1 LRTIF
6 YNMRKLL
13 YLLSILL
20 FTSTVFAQTGNI
32 RGFVYEKS
40 SGEPIMFCNVILKG
54 TTIGAS
60 TDINGMYNVSKVK
73 AGNYT
78 LMVTYIGYDTSSVNI
93 TLKSGKIL
101 TQNLEI
107 SESSVKLNEVRI
119 SAERTEMRTE
129 VKAAVI
135 KITKQD
141 MEMIP
146 TIGGEPDLAQYLQVI
161 PGVVFTGDQ
170 GGQLYIR
177 GGSPIQNKVLLD
189 GMTIY
194 SPFHSIGLFS
204 VFDTDIIRNTDVYT
218 GGFNAEYGGRISSIM
233 DIKTID
239 GNKKKFGGKL
249 SANTF
254 SSKLFL
260 EGPLSKGGKSSFVF
274 SGKTSYLDKS
284 SELLYK
290 YPILYFDEKGMPYSY
305 TDLYGKYS
313 LQGNNG
319 SKVNVFGFNFQDNVN
334 YEGISELDWTSKG
347 IGSEFILIPGGSPVL
362 IEGNFAYSSY
372 NMSVEEWDKTRE
384 ESRFRESGINGF
396 NMGFDFTYFQPK
408 GKIKYGFDIH
418 GFSTDFT
425 TYNSVNSKI
434 EQNEN
439 TSEFSAYINYQ
450 FSGTRFIIEPGFR
463 LQKYT
468 LGVSPEPRLGMKYIA
483 SERMRFKVSSGHYSQ
498 NILSTTSD
506 RDVISLFSGII
517 SSPEEIPD
525 QVDGTP
531 YQKKFQKARHL
542 IAGVEYDISRKVDF
556 QLEGYIKD
564 FTQLTN
570 INRNMISNT
579 DDEFII
585 ESGIAKGV
593 DALVKFKSK
602 KLYIWAV
609 YSLGFITRN
618 DGNRTYHPHF
628 DRRHNVN
635 FVTSYKFGKNESW
648 KADMRWNLGSGFPFT
663 QTQGFYENLT
673 FADGINTDYTSANGE
688 LGIKYAELNEGRL
701 PYYHRLDASISKS
714 IKLNKSSILDMTFSV
729 TNAYNRENIFYFN
742 RVKYERVDQL
752 PIMPSFGASI
762 TF

>member
-1 LRTIF
+1 
-6 YNMRKLL
+6 MSKLL
-13 YLLSILL
+13 FLFSILL
-20 FTSTVFAQTGNI
+20 LAITTFAQNGNI

-40 SGEPIMFCNVILKG
+40 SGEPVMFCNVILKG
-54 TTIGAS
+54 TTIGAP
-60 TDINGMYNVSKVK
+60 TDINGMYNISKVK

-78 LMVTYIGYDTSSVNI
+78 LIATYIGYDTTEVNI
-93 TLKSGKIL
+93 TLKAGQIL
-101 TQNLEI
+101 SQNIEI
-107 SESSVKLNEVRI
+107 SESSIQLNEVKI
-119 SAERTEMRTE
+119 SAERSEMKTE
-129 VKAAVI
+129 VKAAAI

-177 GGSPIQNKVLLD
+177 GGSPIQNKVLMD
-189 GMTIY
+189 GMIIY

-218 GGFNAEYGGRISSIM
+218 GGFSAEYGGRISSIM

-239 GNKKKFGGKL
+239 GNKKELGGKL

-254 SSKLFL
+254 GSKLFL
-260 EGPLSKGGKSSFVF
+260 EGPLSSSGKSSFVF

-284 SELLYK
+284 SELFYK
-290 YPILYFDEKGMPYSY
+290 YPILYFDEKGLPYSY
-305 TDLYGKYS
+305 TDLYGKMSVY
-313 LQGNNG
+313 GNNG
-319 SKVNVFGFNFQDNVN
+319 SKFNIFGFNFQDNVN
-334 YEGISELDWTSKG
+334 YQNISHLQWKSAG
-347 IGSEFILIPGGSPVL
+347 VGAEFILIPSGTPVL
-362 IEGNFAYSSY
+362 IEGNFGYSSY
-372 NMSVEEWDKTRE
+372 NISFDEAA
-384 ESRFRESGINGF
+384 SPIRESGINGF

-418 GFSTDFT
+418 GFSTNFI
-425 TYNSVNSKI
+425 TYNSVNTPI
-434 EQNEN
+434 TQDEN

-450 FSGTRFIIEPGFR
+450 YSGLRWIFEPGFR
-463 LQKYT
+463 FQKYT
-468 LGVSPEPRLGMKYIA
+468 LGVSPEPRLGIKFIA
-483 SERMRFKVSSGHYSQ
+483 TDRMRFKLATGLYSQ

-506 RDVISLFSGII
+506 RDVVNLFSGII

-525 QVDGTP
+525 QVDGSP
-531 YQKKFQKARHL
+531 YLHKFQKAQHL
-542 IAGVEYDISRKVDF
+542 IAGVEYDISNAIDF

-570 INRNMISNT
+570 INRNMLSNS
-579 DDEFII
+579 DDQFII
-585 ESGIAKGV
+585 ESGIAQGI
-593 DALVKFKSK
+593 DALVKYKGR

-609 YSLGFITRN
+609 YSYGVITRN
-618 DGNRTYHPHF
+618 DGNKTYSPHF

-635 FVTSYKFGKNESW
+635 FVTSYKFGKRNSW
-648 KADMRWNLGSGFPFT
+648 KTDFRWNLGSGFPFT

-673 FADGINTDYTSANGE
+673 FSGGIGTDYTTANGE
-688 LGIKYAELNEGRL
+688 LGIEYADLNQGRL
-701 PYYHRLDASISKS
+701 PYYHRLDLSISKNM
-714 IKLNKSSILDMTFSV
+714 KLTKNSDLKMTASV

-742 RVKYERVDQL
+742 RIKYERVNQL
-752 PIMPSFGASI
+752 PIMPSFGISL

>member
-1 LRTIF
+1 
-6 YNMRKLL
+6 MRKFLL
-13 YLLSILL
+13 LLSISL
-20 FTSTVFAQTGNI
+20 FTTLAYSQTGNI
-32 RGFVYEKS
+32 RGFVYDKN
-40 SGEPIMFCNVILKG
+40 SGEPIMFCNVILQG

-60 TDINGMYNVSKVK
+60 TDVNGMYNISKVL
-73 AGNYT
+73 AGDYT
-78 LMVTYIGYDTSSVNI
+78 LTVKYIGYESSEVNI
-93 TLKSGKIL
+93 TLKPGKVL
-101 TQNLEI
+101 SQNLEI
-107 SESSVKLNEVRI
+107 SESSVKLSEVRI
-119 SAERTEMRTE
+119 SAERSEMKTE
-129 VKAAVI
+129 VKAAAI

-146 TIGGEPDLAQYLQVI
+146 SIGGEPDLAQYMQVI

-218 GGFNAEYGGRISSIM
+218 GGFSAEYGGRISSIM

-239 GNKKKFGGKL
+239 GNKKEFGGKV

-254 SSKLFL
+254 GSKLFV
-260 EGPLSKGGKSSFVF
+260 EGPLLGNGKSSFVF

-284 SELLYK
+284 SEILYK
-290 YPILYFDEKGMPYSY
+290 EPILYFDDKGLPYSY
-305 TDLYGKYS
+305 TDLYGKFS
-313 LQGNNG
+313 LHGNNG
-319 SKVNVFGFNFQDNVN
+319 SKINVFGFNFQDKVD
-334 YEGISELDWTSKG
+334 YEGISELNWTSQG
-347 IGSEFILIPGGSPVL
+347 IGSEFILIPGNSPVL

-372 NMSVEEWDKTRE
+372 DISLDEEA
-384 ESRFRESGINGF
+384 SPLRESGIDGF

-434 EQNEN
+434 EQKEN

-450 FSGTRFIIEPGFR
+450 FNTTRFIIEPGFR

-483 SERMRFKVSSGHYSQ
+483 SDRLRFKVSSGYYSQ

-506 RDVISLFSGII
+506 RDVVNLFSGII

-525 QVDGTP
+525 QADGNP
-531 YQKKFQKARHL
+531 YKNKFQKARHL
-542 IAGVEYDISRKVDF
+542 IAGVEYDISRRIDF
-556 QLEGYIKD
+556 QIEGYIKD

-570 INRNMISNT
+570 INRNMTSNA

-585 ESGIAKGV
+585 ESGVAKGV
-593 DALVKFKSK
+593 DALLKFKSK

-609 YSLGFITRN
+609 YSIGIITRN
-618 DGNRTYHPHF
+618 DGEKTYNPHF
-628 DRRHNVN
+628 DRRHNMN
-635 FVTSYKFGKNESW
+635 FVTSYKFGKNDSW

-673 FADGINTDYTSANGE
+673 FSEGINTDYTSTNGE
-688 LGIKYAELNEGRL
+688 LGIEYAELNEGRL

-714 IKLNKSSILDMTFSV
+714 IKLNKNSELDMTLSV

-742 RVKYERVDQL
+742 RVKYERVNQL
-752 PIMPSFGASI
+752 PLMPSFGASI

>member
-1 LRTIF
+1 
-6 YNMRKLL
+6 MRKFLL
-13 YLLSILL
+13 LLSISL
-20 FTSTVFAQTGNI
+20 FTTIAYSQTGNI
-32 RGFVYEKS
+32 RGFVYDKNS
-40 SGEPIMFCNVILKG
+40 AEPIMFCNVILKG

-60 TDINGMYNVSKVK
+60 TDINGMYNISKVLV
-73 AGNYT
+73 GDYT
-78 LMVTYIGYDTSSVNI
+78 LMVTYIGYDTSTVNI
-93 TLKSGKIL
+93 TLKKGKVI

-119 SAERTEMRTE
+119 SAERSEMKTE
-129 VKAAVI
+129 VKAAAI

-146 TIGGEPDLAQYLQVI
+146 NIGGEPDLAQYMQVI

-218 GGFNAEYGGRISSIM
+218 GGFSAEYGGRISSIM

-239 GNKKKFGGKL
+239 GNKKEFGGKV

-254 SSKLFL
+254 GSKLFV
-260 EGPLSKGGKSSFVF
+260 EGPLLGNEKSSFVF

-284 SELLYK
+284 SEILYK
-290 YPILYFDEKGMPYSY
+290 EPILYFDDKGLPYSY
-305 TDLYGKYS
+305 TDLYGKFS
-313 LQGNNG
+313 LHGNNG
-319 SKVNVFGFNFQDNVN
+319 SKINVFGFNFQDKVD
-334 YEGISELDWTSKG
+334 YEDISELNWTSQG
-347 IGSEFILIPGGSPVL
+347 IGSEFILIPGNSPVL

-372 NMSVEEWDKTRE
+372 DISLDEEASPLRK
-384 ESRFRESGINGF
+384 SGIDGF

-434 EQNEN
+434 EQKEN

-450 FSGTRFIIEPGFR
+450 FNTTRFIIEPGFR

-483 SERMRFKVSSGHYSQ
+483 SDRLRFKVSSGYYSQ

-506 RDVISLFSGII
+506 RDVVNLFSGII

-525 QVDGTP
+525 QADGNP
-531 YQKKFQKARHL
+531 YKNKFQKARHL
-542 IAGVEYDISRKVDF
+542 IAGVEYDISRRIDF
-556 QLEGYIKD
+556 QIEGYIKD

-570 INRNMISNT
+570 INRNMTSNA

-585 ESGIAKGV
+585 ENGVAKGV
-593 DALVKFKSK
+593 DALLKFKSK

-609 YSLGFITRN
+609 YSIGIITRN
-618 DGNRTYHPHF
+618 DGEKTYNPHF
-628 DRRHNVN
+628 DRRHNMN
-635 FVTSYKFGKNESW
+635 FVTSYKFGKNDSW

-673 FADGINTDYTSANGE
+673 FSEGINTDYTSTNGD
-688 LGIKYAELNEGRL
+688 LGIEYAELNEGRL

-714 IKLNKSSILDMTFSV
+714 IKLNKNSELDMTLSV

-742 RVKYERVDQL
+742 RVKYERVNQL
-752 PIMPSFGASI
+752 PLMPSFGASI

>member
-1 LRTIF
+1 
-6 YNMRKLL
+6 MRKLL
-13 YLLSILL
+13 LLLSISL
-20 FTSTVFAQTGNI
+20 FTTIAYSQTGNI
-32 RGFVYEKS
+32 RGFVYDKNS
-40 SGEPIMFCNVILKG
+40 SEPIMFCNVILKG

-60 TDINGMYNVSKVK
+60 TDINGMYNISKVLV
-73 AGNYT
+73 GDYT

-93 TLKSGKIL
+93 TLKKGKVI

-119 SAERTEMRTE
+119 SAERSEMKTE
-129 VKAAVI
+129 VKAAAI

-146 TIGGEPDLAQYLQVI
+146 NIGGEPDLAQYMQVI

-218 GGFNAEYGGRISSIM
+218 GGFSAEYGGRISSIM

-239 GNKKKFGGKL
+239 GNKKEFGGKV

-254 SSKLFL
+254 GSKLFV
-260 EGPLSKGGKSSFVF
+260 EGPLLGNGKSSFVF

-284 SELLYK
+284 SEILYK
-290 YPILYFDEKGMPYSY
+290 EPILYFDDKGLPYSY
-305 TDLYGKYS
+305 TDLYGKFS
-313 LQGNNG
+313 LHGNNG
-319 SKVNVFGFNFQDNVN
+319 SKINVFGFNFQDKVD
-334 YEGISELDWTSKG
+334 YEGISELNWTSQG
-347 IGSEFILIPGGSPVL
+347 IGSEFILIPGNSPVL

-372 NMSVEEWDKTRE
+372 DISLDEEA
-384 ESRFRESGINGF
+384 SPLRESGIDGF

-434 EQNEN
+434 EQKEN

-450 FSGTRFIIEPGFR
+450 FNTTRFIIEPGFR

-468 LGVSPEPRLGMKYIA
+468 LGISPEPRLGMKYIA
-483 SERMRFKVSSGHYSQ
+483 SDRLRFKVSSGYYSQ

-506 RDVISLFSGII
+506 RDVVNLFSGII

-525 QVDGTP
+525 QADGNP
-531 YQKKFQKARHL
+531 YKNKFQKARHL
-542 IAGVEYDISRKVDF
+542 IAGVEYDISRRIDF
-556 QLEGYIKD
+556 QIEGYIKD

-570 INRNMISNT
+570 INRNMTSNV

-585 ESGIAKGV
+585 ESGVAKGV
-593 DALVKFKSK
+593 DALLKFKSK

-609 YSLGFITRN
+609 YSIGIITRN
-618 DGNRTYHPHF
+618 DGEKTYNPHF
-628 DRRHNVN
+628 DRRHNMN
-635 FVTSYKFGKNESW
+635 FVTSYKFGKNDSW

-673 FADGINTDYTSANGE
+673 FSEGINTDYTSTNGE
-688 LGIKYAELNEGRL
+688 LGIEYAELNEGRL

-714 IKLNKSSILDMTFSV
+714 IKLNKSSELDMTLSV

-742 RVKYERVDQL
+742 RVKYERVNQL
-752 PIMPSFGASI
+752 PLMPSFGASI

>member
-1 LRTIF
+1 MHKF
-6 YNMRKLL
+6 LL
-13 YLLSILL
+13 LLSISI
-20 FTSTVFAQTGNI
+20 FTTIAYSQTGNI
-32 RGFVYEKS
+32 RGFVYDKNS
-40 SGEPIMFCNVILKG
+40 AEPIMFCNVILQG

-60 TDINGMYNVSKVK
+60 TDINGMYNISKVL
-73 AGNYT
+73 AGDYT
-78 LMVTYIGYDTSSVNI
+78 LMVTYIGYDTSTVNI
-93 TLKSGKIL
+93 TLKKGKVL

-107 SESSVKLNEVRI
+107 SESSVKLSEVRI
-119 SAERTEMRTE
+119 SAERSEMKTE
-129 VKAAVI
+129 VKAAAI

-146 TIGGEPDLAQYLQVI
+146 NIGGEPDLAQYMQVI

-218 GGFNAEYGGRISSIM
+218 GGFSAEYGGRISSIM

-239 GNKKKFGGKL
+239 GNKKEFGGKV

-254 SSKLFL
+254 GSKLFV
-260 EGPLSKGGKSSFVF
+260 EGPILGNKKSSFIF

-290 YPILYFDEKGMPYSY
+290 YPTLYFDDKGLPYSY
-305 TDLYGKYS
+305 TDLYGKFS
-313 LQGNNG
+313 LHGNNG
-319 SKVNVFGFNFQDNVN
+319 SKINVFGFNFQDKVD
-334 YEGISELDWTSKG
+334 YEGISELNWTSQG
-347 IGSEFILIPGGSPVL
+347 IGSEFILIPGNSPVL

-372 NMSVEEWDKTRE
+372 DISLDEEA
-384 ESRFRESGINGF
+384 SPLRESGIDGF

-434 EQNEN
+434 EQKEN

-450 FSGTRFIIEPGFR
+450 FITTRFIIEPGFR

-483 SERMRFKVSSGHYSQ
+483 SDRLRFKVSSGYYSQ

-506 RDVISLFSGII
+506 RDVVNLFSGII

-525 QVDGTP
+525 QADGNP
-531 YQKKFQKARHL
+531 YKNKFQKARHL
-542 IAGVEYDISRKVDF
+542 IAGVEYDISRRIDF
-556 QLEGYIKD
+556 QIEGYIKD

-570 INRNMISNT
+570 INRNMTSNA

-585 ESGIAKGV
+585 ETGVAKGV
-593 DALVKFKSK
+593 DALLKFKSK

-609 YSLGFITRN
+609 YSIGVITRN
-618 DGNRTYHPHF
+618 DGKKTYNPHF
-628 DRRHNVN
+628 DRRHNMN
-635 FVTSYKFGKNESW
+635 FVTSYKFGKNDSW

-673 FADGINTDYTSANGE
+673 FSEGINTDYTSTNGE
-688 LGIKYAELNEGRL
+688 LGIEYAELNEGRL
-701 PYYHRLDASISKS
+701 PYYHRLDASISKN
-714 IKLNKSSILDMTFSV
+714 IKLNKNSELDMTLSV

-742 RVKYERVDQL
+742 RVKYERVNQL
-752 PIMPSFGASI
+752 PLMPSFGASI

>member
-1 LRTIF
+1 
-6 YNMRKLL
+6 MRKFLL
-13 YLLSILL
+13 LLSISL
-20 FTSTVFAQTGNI
+20 FTTIAYSQTGNI
-32 RGFVYEKS
+32 RGFVYDKN
-40 SGEPIMFCNVILKG
+40 SGEPIMFCNVILQG

-60 TDINGMYNVSKVK
+60 TDVNGMYNISKVLV
-73 AGNYT
+73 GDYT
-78 LMVTYIGYDTSSVNI
+78 LMVTYIGYDTSTVNI
-93 TLKSGKIL
+93 TLKKGKVI

-119 SAERTEMRTE
+119 SAERSEMKTE
-129 VKAAVI
+129 VKAAAI

-146 TIGGEPDLAQYLQVI
+146 NIGGEPDLAQYMQVI

-218 GGFNAEYGGRISSIM
+218 GGFSAEYGGRISSIM

-239 GNKKKFGGKL
+239 GNKKEFGGKV

-254 SSKLFL
+254 GSKLFV
-260 EGPLSKGGKSSFVF
+260 EGPLLGNGKSSFVF

-284 SELLYK
+284 SEILYK
-290 YPILYFDEKGMPYSY
+290 EPILYFDDKGLPYSY
-305 TDLYGKYS
+305 TDLYGKFS
-313 LQGNNG
+313 LHGNNG
-319 SKVNVFGFNFQDNVN
+319 SKINVFGFNFQDKVD
-334 YEGISELDWTSKG
+334 YEGISELNWTSQG
-347 IGSEFILIPGGSPVL
+347 IGSEFILIPGNSPVL

-372 NMSVEEWDKTRE
+372 DISLDEEA
-384 ESRFRESGINGF
+384 SPLRESGIDGF

-434 EQNEN
+434 EQKEN

-450 FSGTRFIIEPGFR
+450 FNTTRFIIEPGFR

-483 SERMRFKVSSGHYSQ
+483 SDRLRFKVSSGYYSQ

-506 RDVISLFSGII
+506 RDVVNLFSGII

-525 QVDGTP
+525 QADGNP
-531 YQKKFQKARHL
+531 YKNKFQKARHL
-542 IAGVEYDISRKVDF
+542 IAGVEYDISRRIDF
-556 QLEGYIKD
+556 QIEGYIKD

-570 INRNMISNT
+570 INRNMTSNA

-585 ESGIAKGV
+585 ESGVAKGV
-593 DALVKFKSK
+593 DALLKFKSK

-609 YSLGFITRN
+609 YSIGIITRN
-618 DGNRTYHPHF
+618 DGEKTYNPHF
-628 DRRHNVN
+628 DRRHNMN
-635 FVTSYKFGKNESW
+635 FVTSYKFGKNDSW

-673 FADGINTDYTSANGE
+673 FSEGINTDYTSTNGE
-688 LGIKYAELNEGRL
+688 LGIEYAELNEGRL

-714 IKLNKSSILDMTFSV
+714 IKLNKNSELDMTLSV

-742 RVKYERVDQL
+742 RVKYERVNQL
-752 PIMPSFGASI
+752 PLMPSFGASI

>member
-1 LRTIF
+1 
-6 YNMRKLL
+6 MRKFLL
-13 YLLSILL
+13 LLSISL
-20 FTSTVFAQTGNI
+20 FTTIAYSQTGNI
-32 RGFVYEKS
+32 RGFVYDKNS
-40 SGEPIMFCNVILKG
+40 SEPIMFCNVILKG

-60 TDINGMYNVSKVK
+60 TDINGMYNISKVLV
-73 AGNYT
+73 GDYT
-78 LMVTYIGYDTSSVNI
+78 LMVTYIGYDTSTVNI
-93 TLKSGKIL
+93 TLKKGKVI

-119 SAERTEMRTE
+119 SAERSEMKTE
-129 VKAAVI
+129 VKAAAI

-146 TIGGEPDLAQYLQVI
+146 NIGGEPDLAQYMQVI

-218 GGFNAEYGGRISSIM
+218 GGFSAEYGGRISSIM

-239 GNKKKFGGKL
+239 GNKKEFGGKV

-254 SSKLFL
+254 GSKLFV
-260 EGPLSKGGKSSFVF
+260 EGPLLGNGKSSFVF

-284 SELLYK
+284 SEILYK
-290 YPILYFDEKGMPYSY
+290 EPILYFDDKGLPYSY
-305 TDLYGKYS
+305 TDLYGKFS
-313 LQGNNG
+313 LHGNNG
-319 SKVNVFGFNFQDNVN
+319 SKINVFGFNFQDKVD
-334 YEGISELDWTSKG
+334 YEGISELNWTSQG
-347 IGSEFILIPGGSPVL
+347 IGSEFILIPGNSPVL

-372 NMSVEEWDKTRE
+372 DISLDEEA
-384 ESRFRESGINGF
+384 SPLRESGIDGF

-434 EQNEN
+434 EQKEN

-450 FSGTRFIIEPGFR
+450 FNTTRFIIEPGFR

-483 SERMRFKVSSGHYSQ
+483 SDRLRFKVSSGYYSQ

-506 RDVISLFSGII
+506 RDVVNLFSGII

-525 QVDGTP
+525 QSDGNP
-531 YQKKFQKARHL
+531 YKNKFQKARHL
-542 IAGVEYDISRKVDF
+542 IAGVEYDISRRIDF
-556 QLEGYIKD
+556 QIEGYIKD

-570 INRNMISNT
+570 INRNMTSNA

-585 ESGIAKGV
+585 ESGVAKGV
-593 DALVKFKSK
+593 DALLKFKSK

-609 YSLGFITRN
+609 YSIGIITRN
-618 DGNRTYHPHF
+618 DGEKTYNPHF
-628 DRRHNVN
+628 DRRHNMN
-635 FVTSYKFGKNESW
+635 FVTSYKFGKNDSW

-673 FADGINTDYTSANGE
+673 FSEGINTDYTSTNGE
-688 LGIKYAELNEGRL
+688 LGIEYAELNEGRL
-701 PYYHRLDASISKS
+701 PFYHRLDASISKS
-714 IKLNKSSILDMTFSV
+714 VKLNKNSELDMTLSV

-742 RVKYERVDQL
+742 RVKYERVNQL
-752 PIMPSFGASI
+752 PLMPSFGASI

>member
-1 LRTIF
+1 
-6 YNMRKLL
+6 MRKFLL
-13 YLLSILL
+13 LLSISL
-20 FTSTVFAQTGNI
+20 FTTLAYSQTGNI
-32 RGFVYEKS
+32 RGFVYDKN
-40 SGEPIMFCNVILKG
+40 SGEPIMFCNVILQG

-60 TDINGMYNVSKVK
+60 TDVNGMYNISKVLV
-73 AGNYT
+73 GDYT
-78 LMVTYIGYDTSSVNI
+78 LMVTYIGYDTSTVNI
-93 TLKSGKIL
+93 TLKKGKVI

-119 SAERTEMRTE
+119 SAERSEMKTE
-129 VKAAVI
+129 VKAAAI

-146 TIGGEPDLAQYLQVI
+146 NIGGEPDLAQYMQVI

-218 GGFNAEYGGRISSIM
+218 GGFSAEYGGRISSIM

-239 GNKKKFGGKL
+239 GNKKEFGGKV

-254 SSKLFL
+254 GSKLFV
-260 EGPLSKGGKSSFVF
+260 EGPLLGNGKSSFVF

-284 SELLYK
+284 SEILYK
-290 YPILYFDEKGMPYSY
+290 EPILYFDDKGLPYSY
-305 TDLYGKYS
+305 TDLYGKFS
-313 LQGNNG
+313 LHGNNG
-319 SKVNVFGFNFQDNVN
+319 SKINIFGFNFQDKVD
-334 YEGISELDWTSKG
+334 YVDISELNWTSQG
-347 IGSEFILIPGGSPVL
+347 IGSEFILIPGNSPVL

-372 NMSVEEWDKTRE
+372 DISLDEEASPLRK
-384 ESRFRESGINGF
+384 SGIDGF

-434 EQNEN
+434 EQKEN

-450 FSGTRFIIEPGFR
+450 FNTTRFIIEPGFR

-483 SERMRFKVSSGHYSQ
+483 SDRLRFKVSSGYYSQ

-506 RDVISLFSGII
+506 RDVVNLFSGII

-525 QVDGTP
+525 QADGNP
-531 YQKKFQKARHL
+531 YKNKFQKSRHL
-542 IAGVEYDISRKVDF
+542 IAGVEYDISRRIDF
-556 QLEGYIKD
+556 QIEGYIKD

-570 INRNMISNT
+570 INRNMTSNA

-585 ESGIAKGV
+585 ENGVAKGV
-593 DALVKFKSK
+593 DALLKFKSK

-609 YSLGFITRN
+609 YSIGIITRN
-618 DGNRTYHPHF
+618 DGEKTYNPHF
-628 DRRHNVN
+628 DRRHNMN
-635 FVTSYKFGKNESW
+635 FVTSYKFGKNDSW

-673 FADGINTDYTSANGE
+673 FSEGINTDYTSTNGE
-688 LGIKYAELNEGRL
+688 LGIEYAELNEGRL

-714 IKLNKSSILDMTFSV
+714 IKLNKNSELDMTLSV

-742 RVKYERVDQL
+742 RVKYERVNQL
-752 PIMPSFGASI
+752 PLMPSFGASI

>member
-1 LRTIF
+1 
-6 YNMRKLL
+6 MRKLL
-13 YLLSILL
+13 FLFSILL
-20 FTSTVFAQTGNI
+20 FTSTVFGQTGNI
-32 RGFVYEKS
+32 RGFIYDKS
-40 SGEPIMFCNVILKG
+40 SGEPIMFCNVFLQG
-54 TTIGAS
+54 TTIGAP
-60 TDINGMYNVSKVK
+60 TDINGMYNISKVA
-73 AGNYT
+73 AGDYT
-78 LMVTYIGYDTSSVNI
+78 IMVTYIGYDTSSVNI
-93 TLKSGKIL
+93 SLKAGKVL
-101 TQNLEI
+101 TKNLEI

-119 SAERTEMRTE
+119 SAERAEMKTE
-129 VKAAVI
+129 VRAAVI

-146 TIGGEPDLAQYLQVI
+146 TIGGEPDLAQYMQVI

-218 GGFNAEYGGRISSIM
+218 GGFSSEYGGRISSIM

-239 GNKKKFGGKL
+239 GNKKSFGGKL

-254 SSKLFL
+254 GSKLFV
-260 EGPLSKGGKSSFVF
+260 EGPLLGYGKSSFVF

-290 YPILYFDEKGMPYSY
+290 HPILYFNEKGMPYSY
-305 TDLYGKYS
+305 TDLYGKFS
-313 LQGNNG
+313 LHGNNG
-319 SKVNVFGFNFQDNVN
+319 SKINVFGFNFQDKVH
-334 YEGISELDWTSKG
+334 YKGISELNWNSKG
-347 IGSEFILIPGGSPVL
+347 IGSEFILIPGSTPVL

-372 NMSVEEWDKTRE
+372 NISLDEV
-384 ESRFRESGINGF
+384 SSPLRESGINGY

-450 FSGTRFIIEPGFR
+450 ISTTRFIIEPGFR

-483 SERMRFKVSSGHYSQ
+483 SDRMRFKVSSGYYSQ

-506 RDVISLFSGII
+506 RDVVNLFSGII

-525 QVDGTP
+525 QEDGNP
-531 YQKKFQKARHL
+531 YKHKFQKARHL
-542 IAGVEYDISRKVDF
+542 IAGIEYDISRSIDF

-570 INRNMISNT
+570 INRNMTSNT

-585 ESGIAKGV
+585 ESGVAKGV

-609 YSLGFITRN
+609 YSLGFINRN
-618 DGNRTYHPHF
+618 DGERTYHPHF

-635 FVTSYKFGKNESW
+635 FVTSYKFGKRESW

-673 FADGINTDYTSANGE
+673 FADGINTDYTTTNGE
-688 LGIKYAELNEGRL
+688 LGIEYAELNQGRL
-701 PYYHRLDASISKS
+701 PYYHRFDASVSKS
-714 IKLNKSSILDMTFSV
+714 IKLNKSSKLDMTLSV

-742 RVKYERVDQL
+742 RVKYERVNQL

>member
-1 LRTIF
+1 
-6 YNMRKLL
+6 MRKLL
-13 YLLSILL
+13 FLLSILL
-20 FTSTVFAQTGNI
+20 LTTTAFSQNGNI
-32 RGFVYEKS
+32 RGFVYDKN
-40 SGEPIMFCNVILKG
+40 SGEPIMFCNVFLKG
-54 TTIGAS
+54 TTIGAP
-60 TDINGMYNVSKVK
+60 TDINGMYNISKVA
-73 AGNYT
+73 AGDYT
-78 LMVTYIGYDTSSVNI
+78 IMVTYIGYDTSTVNI
-93 TLKSGKIL
+93 TLRAGKIL
-101 TQNLEI
+101 SQNLEI
-107 SESSVKLNEVRI
+107 SESSVQLSEVRI
-119 SAERTEMRTE
+119 SAERAAMKTE
-129 VKAAVI
+129 VRAAAI

-218 GGFNAEYGGRISSIM
+218 GGFSAEYGGRISSIM

-239 GNKKKFGGKL
+239 GNKKEFGGKL

-254 SSKLFL
+254 GSKLFL
-260 EGPLSKGGKSSFVF
+260 EGPLLGNGKSSFVL

-284 SELLYK
+284 SEVLYK

-305 TDLYGKYS
+305 TDLYGKFS
-313 LQGNNG
+313 LHGNNG
-319 SKVNVFGFNFQDNVN
+319 SKVNVFGFNFQDKVD
-334 YEGISELDWTSKG
+334 YKGISELNWTSQG

-362 IEGNFAYSSY
+362 IEGNFAFSSY
-372 NMSVEEWDKTRE
+372 NITLDEAS
-384 ESRFRESGINGF
+384 SPLRESGINGF
-396 NMGFDFTYFQPK
+396 NMGLDFTYFQPK

-425 TYNSVNSKI
+425 TYNSVNNKI

-450 FSGTRFIIEPGFR
+450 ISSTRFIIEPGFR
-463 LQKYT
+463 LQVYT

-483 SERMRFKVSSGHYSQ
+483 NDRMRFKVSSGYYSQ

-506 RDVISLFSGII
+506 RDIINLFSGII
-517 SSPEEIPD
+517 SSPEEIPN
-525 QVDGTP
+525 QADGNP
-531 YQKKFQKARHL
+531 YTQKFQKARHL
-542 IAGVEYDISRKVDF
+542 IAGIEYDISRRIDF

-570 INRNMISNT
+570 INRNMTSNA

-585 ESGIAKGV
+585 ESGVAKGV
-593 DALVKFKSK
+593 DLLVKFKSK

-609 YSLGFITRN
+609 YSLGIITRN
-618 DGNRTYHPHF
+618 DGERTYNPHF

-635 FVTSYKFGKNESW
+635 FVTSYKFGKRNSW

-673 FADGINTDYTSANGE
+673 FADGINTDYTTVNGE
-688 LGIKYAELNEGRL
+688 LGVEYADLNQGRL

-714 IKLNKSSILDMTFSV
+714 IKLNKSSELDMTLSV

-742 RVKYERVDQL
+742 RVEYERVNQL
-752 PIMPSFGASI
+752 PLMPSFGASI